1 MVTQRLRFI
10 VPMALIAAIATG
22 CAHGYPA
29 AGPQAST
36 TETTVSHKGQEM
48 VLAPSA
54 SPRGVVRQA
63 VIGVV
68 KEVDRN
74 SGKVIVRTGDG
85 KDAEFVLPPFA
96 VATVE
101 KGDRATFDITFTK
114 QP

>member
-10 VPMALIAAIATG
+10 VPMALIAAIAAG
-22 CAHGYPA
+22 CAHGSPG

-48 VLAPSA
+48 VLSPSA